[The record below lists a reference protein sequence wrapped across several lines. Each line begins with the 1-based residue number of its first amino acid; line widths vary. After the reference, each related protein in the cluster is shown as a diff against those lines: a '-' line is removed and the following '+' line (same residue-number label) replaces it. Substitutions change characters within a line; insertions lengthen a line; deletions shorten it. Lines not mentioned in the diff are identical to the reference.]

1 MTKINDRRER
11 SSKRRGENA
20 PTPSAADLGV
30 TEDQKSTELDFFER
44 IASFRPEDWQGGLK
58 VYFYRL
64 APIIDR
70 KDG

>member
-1 MTKINDRRER
+1 MKVCSR
-11 SSKRRGENA
+11 SNLTS
-20 PTPSAADLGV
+20 PTARQCTTTPVAEPVV
-30 TEDQKSTELDFFER
+30 TDDKKSTELDFFER